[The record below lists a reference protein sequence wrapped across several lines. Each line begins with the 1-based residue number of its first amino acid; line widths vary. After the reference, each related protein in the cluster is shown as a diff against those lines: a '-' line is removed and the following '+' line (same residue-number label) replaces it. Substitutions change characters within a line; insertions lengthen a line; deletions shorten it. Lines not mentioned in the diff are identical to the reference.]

1 MDMTESDST
10 RRRGPY
16 AKSAA
21 RRKQIVDEAYRLFS
35 TRGYQ
40 GSSLRDVAT
49 ASGMSQ
55 SNLLHHF
62 ASKEELLLAVLE
74 RRDELGGDALGA
86 GGVQRGGVPFESHI
100 VNQAK
105 ANERVPGLIALFSV
119 LSAEA
124 TTEGHPGHEY
134 FLDRYETLERE
145 YTAEFE
151 ALSRAGRL
159 RPGVDPA
166 TAAATVVALW
176 EGIQLRW
183 LYTPD
188 AIDAASTLRA
198 YLDLVLI
205 DAPPHVSLALYAT
218 PFTGG
223 WWNVSPKT
231 RSDAPT
237 RSR

>member
-1 MDMTESDST
+1 MTAADSP

-16 AKSAA
+16 AKTAA

-40 GSSLRDVAT
+40 GSSLRDIAA

-74 RRDELGGDALGA
+74 RRDELGGGDSLGS
-86 GGVQRGGVPFESHI
+86 QGVPFETHI
-100 VNQAK
+100 VDQAK
-105 ANERVPGLIALFSV
+105 ANESVPGLIALFSV

-124 TTEGHPGHEY
+124 TTEGHPGREY
-134 FLDRYETLERE
+134 FLRRYETLERE
-145 YTAEFE
+145 YTGEFE
-151 ALSRAGRL
+151 ALRRAGRL
-159 RPGVDPA
+159 RGGVDPA

-188 AIDAASTLRA
+188 AIDAPATLRA
-198 YLDLVLI
+198 YLDLVLT
-205 DAPPHVSLALYAT
+205 DAPAAA
-218 PFTGG
+218 
-223 WWNVSPKT
+223 
-231 RSDAPT
+231 AP
-237 RSR
+237 